1 MTTRTSPAP
10 GSVTAAVPSPW
21 RVVGLVLGAVAAAA
35 AGVALSGAALPQLLG
50 DPGAVVRWGLPP
62 TTALAELAGALALG
76 GLLLAVCVL
85 PRRTAPGGGRPG
97 VADGRAY
104 PRALVVGA
112 WGAGAWTV
120 LSIARLVLTYGSVAG
135 RSPSAE
141 GFGAELG
148 VFVTQVELGRT
159 LLFITMCAAVVT
171 ALALVVQTPT
181 GAAWTVLPVLAA
193 LWQQAQLGHAS
204 GATGHAQAVSSMALH
219 LVGAAVWIGGLAVLA
234 LVVRDVR
241 TDLSAAV
248 ARYSVVAGWCFA
260 AVALSGVVNGLLRVD
275 TLGQLGTD
283 YGLLLLTKA
292 LLFGVLGLLGLAHRR
307 AVIPR
312 LAGGG
317 RAGEGVARAGGALFW
332 RLVAVELVVMGAVSG
347 VAVAL
352 GSTAPPVSDE
362 PPADATPAYQLTGSP
377 LPPEPTA
384 ERWFTLWGWDW
395 LLVAAAVAAIVVYV
409 RWVVRLRRRGDDWS
423 LARTASWV
431 AGMLLLGW
439 ATSGGPAV
447 YGEVLFSAHMVEH
460 MVLAMVVPVFVVLSA
475 PVTLALRALPARSTR
490 LREDASRGP
499 REWILVLVHSRFGR
513 FVAHPVVAAVVF
525 VASMIA
531 FYYTGLFEW
540 SLRDHVG
547 HLFMTVHFT
556 LAGYLFANAM
566 VGIDPGPSRPP
577 YPQRLLLLFAT
588 MAFHAFFGV
597 ALISGEALLVA
608 DWFGLMGRPWG
619 PSAIVD
625 QQRGGGIAWGIGE
638 LPTLALA
645 IGVAVQWARDDERTA
660 RRRDR
665 KVDRFG
671 DTEMDDYNAMLGRLA
686 ARDGQ
691 GSAPD

>member
-10 GSVTAAVPSPW
+10 GSVTAAAPSPW
-21 RVVGLVLGAVAAAA
+21 RVVGLVLGAVVAAV

-62 TTALAELAGALALG
+62 TTALAELAGAVALG

-85 PRRTAPGGGRPG
+85 PRRTTPGGGRAG

-283 YGLLLLTKA
+283 YGLLLVAKA

-307 AVIPR
+307 AVVPR

-317 RAGEGVARAGGALFW
+317 RAGEAVARAGGALFW

-352 GSTAPPVSDE
+352 GSTAPPVSDD

-395 LLVAAAVAAIVVYV
+395 LLVAAAVAGVVVYV

-431 AGMLLLGW
+431 AGMLLFGW

-475 PVTLALRALPARSTR
+475 PVTLALRALPVRSTR

-597 ALISGEALLVA
+597 ALVSGEALLVA

-691 GSAPD
+691 GPAPD